1 MTLFLVLLA
10 VLVVAVAGA
19 AVVARTQKRKFAQAN
34 QVIPGMPTRAPA
46 SWAGAHSPEARLHR
60 RLRDAMTALR
70 ANPGLATVGFMDA
83 LAALQVQAVA
93 VDDALV
99 AAAALPERLR
109 AKPLADAEAAVVAV
123 ENAVAALAAQPAADA
138 RADLDRALA
147 EATERVELLARA
159 RTELE
164 GGGAGTGGANPSP

>member
-1 MTLFLVLLA
+1 VTLFLVLLA

-109 AKPLADAEAAVVAV
+109 AKPLADAEAAVVV